1 MAYTDLTDDG
11 AIAFNWI
18 ADITPGAHSDAIH
31 MLSGELFA
39 APKGSGVRPGRWV
52 AYHYRKSESP
62 LTIAGVVDIAP
73 FVIDWITDLD
83 DRQVNGLERTLI
95 TLNERSRD
103 IVLWRQQLSQAEHD
117 SLISGAFAALSG
129 ASTVASGIALV
140 GDLLAGG
147 IPWASGLWF
156 AGSSVALGSN
166 LGALEA
172 HAKRGDLC
180 VRSINAAMGD
190 VLDLGRQLDLP
201 FCSPHQT
208 PIIQS
213 ACTNVAQAFGW
224 KDKQIKATQAGIANW
239 LNADLRFSPS

>member
-1 MAYTDLTDDG
+1 
-11 AIAFNWI
+11 
-18 ADITPGAHSDAIH
+18 
-31 MLSGELFA
+31 MLSGEVFA
-39 APKGSGVRPGRWV
+39 APKGNGIRPGRWV
-52 AYHYRKSESP
+52 AYHYHKSQTP
-62 LTIAGVVDIAP
+62 LSIAGVVDLAP
-73 FVIDWITDLD
+73 YVIDWITDLD
-83 DRQVNGLERTLI
+83 DKQAQGLERTLVA
-95 TLNERSRD
+95 LNERSQS
-103 IVLWRQQLSQAEHD
+103 IVIWRKQLTQAEHD
-117 SLISGAFAALSG
+117 SLVSGAFAALSG
-129 ASTVASGIALV
+129 VSTVASGIALV

-180 VRSINAAMGD
+180 VQSINAAMGD

-213 ACTNVAQAFGW
+213 ACTNLAQAFGW
-224 KDKQIKATQAGIANW
+224 KDEQIKATQAGIANW
-239 LNADLRFSPS
+239 LNADLRFSAS